1 MQNLDTIAE
10 ELFNKIRGRFPTVTI
25 GDEEGNVTN
34 EPTQARYFD
43 FDFVNEGRP
52 VGKISVS
59 LNDKSIAVV
68 YGQDL
73 VANET
78 DITKNSWYDFL
89 KELRMFARKRALT
102 FDTRDITKSNLNSR
116 DYKFLATNRGGEDK
130 MNESKLYGTSRVS
143 YQDFDGARLV
153 IKHTESINPELATG
167 RIQKIGAIYIESA
180 EGERF
185 KYPYRHVTGAR
196 AMARHVAEG
205 GNAYDDF
212 GKYIVGLSEELG
224 KLRKFKT
231 YMGRSS
237 VMAESLAEYMDVV
250 KERIGTVKKT
260 LESLQ
265 RQSHYKEA
273 FESFELPV
281 MEEVP
286 ADVASNWIDQLTIRQ
301 FNEELKDVFPYIYK
315 LVSEATRAKELT
327 AEDLVDE
334 AGKLKGGA
342 DDPCWKGY
350 QMVGTKK
357 KGGKEVPNCV
367 PREEME
373 LESMF
378 DDILGQFNEGD
389 DDKEELHP
397 ETLEL
402 IDEYIAKIEPDADRD
417 ELIQSVIDGHIHTS
431 ELEYALQD
439 MDEAKGKDHDKDG
452 DIDSDDY
459 MKSKDIAIKKAM
471 GKDDKEKEVKEQQ
484 APLSEFI
491 LSYFDRET
499 GQFPKGETAVLTMVE
514 KDYGEQYIEPA
525 KQFIERLY
533 QVVEQYREPEVS
545 PEMERMRELAG
556 LR

>member
-1 MQNLDTIAE
+1 MQNLDIIGE
-10 ELFNKIRGRFPTVTI
+10 ELFNKIRGRFPSVTI
-25 GDEEGNVTN
+25 GDAEGNVTN
-34 EPTQARYFD
+34 EPKQARYFD

-52 VGKISVS
+52 VGKVSVS

-78 DITKNSWYDFL
+78 DLTKNNWYDFL

-102 FDTRDITKSNLNSR
+102 FDTRDINKSNLTSR
-116 DYKFLATNRGGEDK
+116 DYKFLAKNRDGEDK

-143 YQDFDGARLV
+143 YQDFDGSRLI
-153 IKHTESINPELATG
+153 IKHTEGINTELPTG
-167 RIQKIGAIYIESA
+167 RIQKIGSIYIESS

-185 KYPYRHVTGAR
+185 KYPYRHLTGAR

-212 GKYIVGLSEELG
+212 GKYIVGLSEELS

-237 VMAESLAEYMDVV
+237 VMAESLSEYMDVV
-250 KERIGTVKKT
+250 RERISTVKKT

-265 RQSHYKEA
+265 KQSYYKET
-273 FESFELPV
+273 FESFETPV
-281 MEEVP
+281 MEDVP
-286 ADVASNWIDQLTIRQ
+286 EDVASNWVDQLTIRQ

-373 LESMF
+373 LEAAL
-378 DDILGQFNEGD
+378 DNILGQF
-389 DDKEELHP
+389 
-397 ETLEL
+397 
-402 IDEYIAKIEPDADRD
+402 
-417 ELIQSVIDGHIHTS
+417 S
-431 ELEYALQD
+431 EKD
-439 MDEAKGKDHDKDG
+439 GKDLDKDG
-452 DIDSDDY
+452 DVDSDDY
-459 MKSKDIAIKKAM
+459 IKAKDIAIKKAM
-471 GKDDKEKEVKEQQ
+471 GKGDEEKEVKEQQ

-499 GQFPKGETAVLTMVE
+499 GQFPKGETAVLTMIE
-514 KDYGEQYIEPA
+514 KDYGEQFIEPA
-525 KQFIERLY
+525 KMFIEKLY
-533 QVVEQYREPEVS
+533 QVVEQYRDPEPS
-545 PEMERMRELAG
+545 PEMARMRELAG